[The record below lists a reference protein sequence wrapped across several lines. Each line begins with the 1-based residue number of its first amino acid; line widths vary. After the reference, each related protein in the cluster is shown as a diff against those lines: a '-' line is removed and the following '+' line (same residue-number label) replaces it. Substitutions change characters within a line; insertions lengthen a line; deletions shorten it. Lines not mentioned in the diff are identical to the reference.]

1 MLQQKQGV
9 VFLSTLLIAISASI
23 LRVLWKIRKTLN
35 VIAHKAFV
43 A

>member
-1 MLQQKQGV
+1 MLPQKQGV

-23 LRVLWKIRKTLN
+23 LRILWEIRKTLN